1 MSKSILECQR
11 DLELQVDGLTGSL
24 GQMEAE
30 VRSLTTMM
38 KVIDLQL
45 KQATS
50 IIATQNDTIDK
61 LYTIVGKEVET
72 PKEVKVMPKEVATE
86 VIHAKSIEG
95 TTAKFKVI
103 PKLPKEEIVYSKK
116 LIENMAKEEDLNP
129 TYKVAGSRSGVKITE
144 AHKEKI
150 RKANLG
156 NDRKK
161 FTNKEYTSQYK
172 CVSLDKRTGRYLSY
186 IYIDAKRV
194 HIGIYD
200 TEQEAAEAY
209 DMEAMVVRGPE
220 CVTNFPKS
228 HYTLC

>member
-61 LYTIVGKEVET
+61 LYTIVGKEDTTCME
-72 PKEVKVMPKEVATE
+72 PIKEVATE
-86 VIHAKSIEG
+86 VIHAESIEG